1 MIIFAQ
7 TNNNLY
13 NMVEIEKFNKVDDT
27 KIEFVYTKGRIVIEE
42 YPDQDTRDNVYN
54 NLVTEFV
61 KNVD

>member
-1 MIIFAQ
+1 
-7 TNNNLY
+7 
-13 NMVEIEKFNKVDDT
+13 MVEIEKFNKVDDT

>member
-27 KIEFVYTKGRIVIEE
+27 KIEFVYTKGKTVIEE
-42 YPDQDTRDNVYN
+42 YADQDTRDKVYN